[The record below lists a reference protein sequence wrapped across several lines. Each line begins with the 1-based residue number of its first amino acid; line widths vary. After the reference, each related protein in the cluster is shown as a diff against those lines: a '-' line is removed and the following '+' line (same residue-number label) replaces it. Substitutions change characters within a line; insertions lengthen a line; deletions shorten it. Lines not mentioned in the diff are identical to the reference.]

1 MLTPLRVAVLCSHRA
16 PGVMHLLNVDPARGR
31 TFEIVCCLTSEPTF
45 AEEVRVERRGVPTRS
60 HGIRAF
66 YGARNACICG
76 APDLREAFDRETVA
90 ILKPFSP
97 QVILTAGYLY
107 VLSEP
112 MLAAFSN
119 RILNLHFADLTLR
132 TPDGK
137 PGFPGIRAVEDA
149 LKAGCPETRATVHLV
164 TGAVDAGPPIVRS
177 WPFPVSPMVEDA
189 QAWTATDLLRAYR
202 FAHEQWMMRA
212 CSGPM
217 WSAVLTLLTS
227 GALDLD
233 RLAAAGGSPLP
244 VWDLGRRGA
253 LMSAPERLAMA
264 R

>member
-16 PGVMHLLNVDPARGR
+16 PGMMHLLNADPDRGR
-31 TFEIVCCLTSEPTF
+31 RFEIVCCVTSEPTF
-45 AEEVRVERRGVPTRS
+45 AEEVRVERRGVPVRS
-60 HGIRAF
+60 HDIRAF
-66 YGARNACICG
+66 YAARQARLG
-76 APDLREAFDRETVA
+76 SAPEVRQAFDRETVA

-97 QVILTAGYLY
+97 QLILTAGYLY

-112 MLAAFSN
+112 MLSAFSN

-132 TPDGK
+132 TPDGA

-149 LKAGCPETRATVHLV
+149 LQAGCPETRATVHLV
-164 TGAVDAGPPIVRS
+164 TGEVDAGPPIVRS
-177 WPFPVSPMVEDA
+177 WPFPVSPMVEEA
-189 QAWTATDLLRAYR
+189 QAWPATDLLRAYR

-217 WSAVLTLLTS
+217 WSAALTLVTS
-227 GALDLD
+227 GAVDLD
-233 RLAAAGGSPLP
+233 RLDSASGAMP
-244 VWDLGRRGA
+244 VWDLGRRGGLLCA
-253 LMSAPERLAMA
+253 AERLAVA

>member
-16 PGVMHLLNVDPARGR
+16 PGVMHLLNADPDRGR

-66 YGARNACICG
+66 YGARNASICG

-137 PGFPGIRAVEDA
+137 PGFPGIRA
-149 LKAGCPETRATVHLV
+149 TSATGL
-164 TGAVDAGPPIVRS
+164 TG
-177 WPFPVSPMVEDA
+177 
-189 QAWTATDLLRAYR
+189 
-202 FAHEQWMMRA
+202 
-212 CSGPM
+212 
-217 WSAVLTLLTS
+217 
-227 GALDLD
+227 
-233 RLAAAGGSPLP
+233 
-244 VWDLGRRGA
+244 
-253 LMSAPERLAMA
+253 SAPSRSSWKRVSSPSVSRCFGPASGDHH
-264 R
+264 RS